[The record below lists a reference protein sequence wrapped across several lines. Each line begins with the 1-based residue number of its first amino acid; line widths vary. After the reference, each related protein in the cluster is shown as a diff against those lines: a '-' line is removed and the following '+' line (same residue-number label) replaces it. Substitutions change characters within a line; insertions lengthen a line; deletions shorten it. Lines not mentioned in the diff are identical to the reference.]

1 MSFAKFSPDLPGLD
15 HDHSAHADLTQRPRR
30 LRQSETMRR
39 MVRENQLSV
48 DDLILPIFVEE
59 EISEPQP
66 VSSMPGVYRQSERS
80 LAPLMKQIEEARIPA
95 VMLFGVSHHKDHQG
109 SDSIKPGGLLDRMIR
124 RAKDAA
130 PDVLIMADACFCEYT
145 DHGHCGPIDEHHCDV
160 DNDKTIENIALQA
173 LVAAQAGADII
184 APSGMMD
191 GQVGAIRQALDQSGF
206 ERTAIL
212 AYAAKYASAFYGP
225 FRDAAG
231 CSLGKSAGKIPA
243 NRKTYQMDPA
253 NAEEAMREVALDI
266 DQGADMVMVKP
277 GLPYLDIIH
286 RVKTGFGLPT
296 FAYNVSGEY
305 CMIKAAAER
314 GWLDENVAMMEML
327 MAFKRAGADGII
339 TYAALDAAKL
349 IQG

>member
-1 MSFAKFSPDLPGLD
+1 MSIAKIDAG
-15 HDHSAHADLTQRPRR
+15 HDHHTHADLISRPRR
-30 LRQSETMRR
+30 LRTTETMRR
-39 MVRENQLSV
+39 LVRETRLSV

-80 LAPLMKQIEEARIPA
+80 LAALMKQVEAARVPA
-95 VMLFGVSHHKDHQG
+95 VMLFGVSHHKDHEG
-109 SDSIKPGGLLDRMIR
+109 SDSMRKGGLLDRMIR

-130 PDVLIMADACFCEYT
+130 PDVLVMADACFCEYT
-145 DHGHCGPIDEHHCDV
+145 DHGHCGPIDHMHNDV
-160 DNDKTIENIALQA
+160 DNDRTIANIARQA
-173 LVAAQAGADII
+173 LVAAEAGADII

-191 GQVGAIRQALDQSGF
+191 GQIGSIRQALDQNGHD
-206 ERTAIL
+206 RTAIL

-231 CSLGKSAGKIPA
+231 CALGKSDTPVPS

-253 NAEEAMREVALDI
+253 NSEEAMREVALDI
-266 DQGADMVMVKP
+266 EQGADMLMVKP
-277 GLPYLDIIH
+277 GLPYLDILQ
-286 RVKTGFGLPT
+286 RVKSTFGLPT

-305 CMIKAAAER
+305 CMIKAAAAN
-314 GWLDENVAMMEML
+314 GWLDEEAAMMEML

-339 TYAALDAAKL
+339 TYAALDAAKVL
-349 IQG
+349 QG